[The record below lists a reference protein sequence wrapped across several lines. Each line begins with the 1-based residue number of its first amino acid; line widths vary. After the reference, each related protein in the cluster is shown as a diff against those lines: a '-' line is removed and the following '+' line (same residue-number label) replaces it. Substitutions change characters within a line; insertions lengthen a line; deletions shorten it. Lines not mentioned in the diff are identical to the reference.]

1 MRAALVQKD
10 SLPNG
15 CFYFYACDRKSFSI
29 LLPLLM
35 KKSMKTHAFSV
46 QIGEM
51 MQSFQE
57 SLRLIKRVWS
67 LLLGH
72 FTNDFY
78 ANLLPAMLPIVLV
91 KFDLTLAMVGFLASS
106 FLTIGAFSQ
115 LLFGVI
121 SDRFTQINFPL
132 VGVGITGVF
141 FSLAGLAPSYWWVL
155 AAVSVAGLGSAMFH
169 PKATAETGALSS
181 DQRGLTLALFIACG
195 TAGFSFAPIA
205 SALVYDSLGLEG
217 GSWLFLALIG
227 VAIAFFAWAMPASR
241 PVSKKKQPTHWADAM
256 KILII
261 PWLIVVFRHAAY
273 LSLMT
278 YTIILLE
285 ARGLSYISAS
295 FGLSLFLLA
304 GVFGIVAGGPLSDRY
319 GRKPVTML
327 SLAVALPSL
336 LLFLHTGG
344 WVSFLFL
351 FVGGFSLIMNN
362 PVVVAYAQERLP
374 HHAST
379 ASAITMGFGWG
390 IGALMVGPIGALAD
404 HWGIVAAMD
413 LVVASLLG
421 AVVLSF
427 GLHSKENLAQNR
439 LSLGIK
445 KASHV
450 E

>member
-1 MRAALVQKD
+1 MKNPV
-10 SLPNG
+10 
-15 CFYFYACDRKSFSI
+15 FSSQTG
-29 LLPLLM
+29 
-35 KKSMKTHAFSV
+35 SM
-46 QIGEM
+46 I
-51 MQSFQE
+51 QSFQK
-57 SLRLIKRVWS
+57 SLTLIKRVWS

-121 SDRFTQINFPL
+121 SDRFTRINFPL
-132 VGVGITGVF
+132 LGVGVTGVF
-141 FSLAGLAPSYWWVL
+141 FSLAGLAPSYWLVL
-155 AAVSVAGLGSAMFH
+155 GAVSLAGLGSAMFH

-195 TAGFSFAPIA
+195 TAGFSFAPIV

-217 GSWLFLALIG
+217 GSWVFLALIG
-227 VAIAFFAWAMPASR
+227 IAIVFFAWAMPKSH
-241 PVSKKKQPTHWADAM
+241 PVSTKKQHTRWMEALKVLM
-256 KILII
+256 I
-261 PWLIVVFRHAAY
+261 PWLIVVFRHTTY
-273 LSLMT
+273 LSFMT

-285 ARGLSYISAS
+285 ERGLSYISAS

-304 GVFGIVAGGPLSDRY
+304 GVFGIVAGGPLSDHY
-319 GRKPVTML
+319 GRKPVTIL
-327 SLAVALPSL
+327 SLMVALPSL
-336 LLFLHTGG
+336 LIFLHTSG
-344 WVSFLFL
+344 WVSFSFL
-351 FVGGFSLIMNN
+351 MLGGFSLIMNN
-362 PVVVAYAQERLP
+362 PVVVAYAQEKLP
-374 HHAST
+374 NHAST

-390 IGALMVGPIGALAD
+390 IGALMVAPIGALAD
-404 HWGIVAAMD
+404 QWGIVVALD
-413 LVVASLLG
+413 WVVASLLV

-427 GLHSKENLAQNR
+427 GLHSKESRAKGV

-445 KASHV
+445 RTSPV